1 MKLKRM
7 KLKHRTLCLALLT
20 STAFVLTACGGGDE
34 KLGRSLGKRIAES
47 SQDQNTGVFLDS
59 AVQGLDYVYNGNSS
73 KTINGMFIYPKH
85 ASKAITFKLGEMT
98 LGSTMPK
105 SVVTPADL
113 TTDSNEVVRIL
124 QVLQSV
130 DNDNDLKNGIDIDKN
145 VAKRFTAGDFQTLI
159 QQKDDDKFA
168 EHLKSKLNSNQHVQS
183 PQKAQQHFYHTI
195 QTHDAFTK
203 STELAKL
210 AQAFVGTW
218 QSDCKNDLTNSE
230 KTILSYKIGDKPNEI
245 VETKTITT
253 YAGQNCVDTQYH
265 EKTQHSP
272 FVNIVFASANFA
284 SANQDNQQV
293 VTMLPKLPK
302 PSSQSPS
309 KEQVRMSQLIW
320 QSSDR
325 FIESSF
331 GGNQATYTRVK

>member
-113 TTDSNEVVRIL
+113 TTESNEVVRIL

-195 QTHDAFTK
+195 QTHDAFAK

-218 QSDCKNDLTNSE
+218 ESNCYSDNSMGTKITRVIQQGDKSNILTIKNIERSYNNKNCTGEFNQPSQSDTGTVAL
-230 KTILSYKIGDKPNEI
+230 
-245 VETKTITT
+245 
-253 YAGQNCVDTQYH
+253 
-265 EKTQHSP
+265 
-272 FVNIVFASANFA
+272 FA

-293 VTMLPKLPK
+293 VTMLPK

-325 FIESSF
+325 FIESGF